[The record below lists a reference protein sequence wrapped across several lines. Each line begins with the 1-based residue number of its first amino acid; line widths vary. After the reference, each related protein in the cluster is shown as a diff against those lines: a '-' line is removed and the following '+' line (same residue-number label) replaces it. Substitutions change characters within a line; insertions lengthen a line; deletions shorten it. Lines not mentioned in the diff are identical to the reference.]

1 MIRRYTTDDLPTV
14 VAQLAAAIEREDV
27 DEINRLAD
35 LGFALEELE
44 RAELEEAER
53 TKTARIESR
62 YEEFVAAGLADDEA
76 EAKATGR
83 SLKAVRRERFKDWA
97 HGEGF
102 MGSDYRGLVTQA
114 HDRQVETQYVQAE
127 NECRGHML
135 NQLGSRVGVD
145 PASFWYTESVAHV
158 RKYAS
163 EELLAWFDQY
173 GRATWNAL
181 HESIIAGGHFIAA
194 RRNESLLR

>member
-44 RAELEEAER
+44 RAELEEAR
-53 TKTARIESR
+53 RARTARTESR

-102 MGSDYRGLVTQA
+102 MGDDYRGLVTQA
-114 HDRQVETQYVQAE
+114 HDRMVEAEYVRAE
-127 NECRGHML
+127 NACRGHMV
-135 NQLGSRVGVD
+135 NHKGSRAGVD
-145 PASFWYTESVAHV
+145 PASFWYTESVAYV
-158 RKYAS
+158 RRYAS
-163 EELLAWFDQY
+163 EELLAWFDEN
-173 GRATWNAL
+173 GRATWKAL
-181 HESIIAGGHFIAA
+181 HESIIDGGHYIAS